1 MSRRTATLSVAAF
14 FLVVLT
20 ALAALLPVP
29 YVVLEPGPTSDTIGQ
44 DKGKDLITIKGRTTY
59 PADGDLRLTTV
70 YATGGP
76 GSHIGLVAAL
86 EAWLDPDDAVVP
98 EESVYPRGTTED
110 QVQRQNA
117 EEMQLSQQNATAAAL
132 RSLGIDITSVVAVQS
147 IAQGAPSLGVLKAG
161 DVIVSVDGVT
171 VRSDEDVRT
180 QIRKQRAGEKV
191 PMKVRRDGKELELD
205 VPTASADG
213 RTIIGITPGVGYEF
227 PFDVEYALGEVGGP
241 SAGLMFALGIVDK
254 LTPGS
259 MTGGKVIAG
268 TGTIDDAGTVGR
280 IGGIA
285 QKLRGARKA
294 GAVAFLAPVANCDAA
309 RLAVPDGLQL
319 VKVATLAEAR
329 IAVEGIAAGR
339 TDLPAC

>member
-14 FLVVLT
+14 LLVVLT

-44 DKGKDLITIKGRTTY
+44 ADGKDLISIKGRTSY

-110 QVQRQNA
+110 QVKRQNA

-132 RSLGIDITSVVAVQS
+132 RALDIDFTQVVAVQS

-161 DVIVSVDGVT
+161 DVIVSVAGVAI
-171 VRSDEDVRT
+171 RSDDDVRT
-180 QIRKQRAGEKV
+180 QIRKQPAGTKV
-191 PMKVRRDGKELELD
+191 PITVRRDGKELKLD
-205 VPTASADG
+205 VPTATNDG
-213 RTIIGITPGVGYEF
+213 NTVIGIAPGVGYEF
-227 PFDVEYALGEVGGP
+227 PFDVDYALEKVGGP

-268 TGTIDDAGTVGR
+268 TGTIDDNGAVGP
-280 IGGIA
+280 IGGVV
-285 QKLRGARKA
+285 QKMRGARKA
-294 GAVAFLAPVANCDAA
+294 GAVAFLSPAANCAAA

-319 VKVATLAEAR
+319 VRVATLDEAR
-329 IAVEGIAAGR
+329 AAVAAVAAGR